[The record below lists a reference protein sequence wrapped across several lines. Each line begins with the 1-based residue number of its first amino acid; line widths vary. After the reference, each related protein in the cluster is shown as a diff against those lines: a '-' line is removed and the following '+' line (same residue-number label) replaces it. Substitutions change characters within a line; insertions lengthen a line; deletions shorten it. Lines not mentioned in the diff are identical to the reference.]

1 MPTET
6 IILPIGSVTLPDA
19 SSGNAAPGVVRAKSS
34 AAAPA
39 PFWLQALFDDSTDEM
54 MMWTFRMPQNYS
66 SAPTLKIQYKM
77 ASATWRPPP
86 SRPDRGNPTKKYT
99 PLTQ

>member
-6 IILPIGSVTLPDA
+6 IILPIGSATLPDA

-66 SAPTLKIQYKM
+66 SAPVLKYSIR
-77 ASATWRPPP
+77 WPPQ
-86 SRPDRGNPTKKYT
+86 RGGRLPLGPTG
-99 PLTQ
+99 

>member
-6 IILPIGSVTLPDA
+6 IILPIGSATLPDA

-39 PFWLQALFDDSTDEM
+39 PF
-54 MMWTFRMPQNYS
+54 
-66 SAPTLKIQYKM
+66 
-77 ASATWRPPP
+77 
-86 SRPDRGNPTKKYT
+86 
-99 PLTQ
+99 